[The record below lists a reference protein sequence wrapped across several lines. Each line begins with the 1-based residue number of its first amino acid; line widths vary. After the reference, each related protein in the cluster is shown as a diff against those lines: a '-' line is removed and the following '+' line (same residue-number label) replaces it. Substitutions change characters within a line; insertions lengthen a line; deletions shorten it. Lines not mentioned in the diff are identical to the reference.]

1 MVKHPIA
8 TRALII
14 GSFLNSFE
22 CLFRQLSTYLSNKY
36 LCFVKKLKNS
46 SSNFFYFS
54 HITMSSSK
62 VKVTAE
68 WKKRMKTE
76 YMRIRQLK
84 RHKRAD
90 EVKVAWNTNL
100 SKMEGKLYL
109 GFLGLSLKWRSVE
122 WLWQRSK
129 FDSKAMW
136 TGKLKKIA
144 PPPPTHLY
152 LSSVEEL

>member
-1 MVKHPIA
+1 
-8 TRALII
+8 
-14 GSFLNSFE
+14 
-22 CLFRQLSTYLSNKY
+22 
-36 LCFVKKLKNS
+36 
-46 SSNFFYFS
+46 
-54 HITMSSSK
+54 MSSSK

-109 GFLGLSLKWRSVE
+109 GFLGLCF
-122 WLWQRSK
+122 K
-129 FDSKAMW
+129 FKR
-136 TGKLKKIA
+136 TIN
-144 PPPPTHLY
+144 
-152 LSSVEEL
+152 